1 MSGNQGTAILIIL
14 TLAMVASAMWAV
26 MTTRLLRAV
35 VGLAAA
41 SAVLAAIIFVLKAP
55 LAAVFELSVCAG
67 LIPAIFLSAISV
79 TQRLSEEAAEAH
91 TKTQIRKFWLLP
103 LLVAAAGFA
112 LAQVDVTNLVA
123 GISTQPHPDVRTVL
137 WNMRH
142 TDLLGQIVILMGG
155 ALGVVLLMKESGRE

>member
-1 MSGNQGTAILIIL
+1 MSGNQGMAILIVL
-14 TLAMVASAMWAV
+14 TLAVVASSMWAV

-35 VGLAAA
+35 VGLALA
-41 SAVLAAIIFVLKAP
+41 SAVLAAIIYTMNAP
-55 LAAVFELSVCAG
+55 MAAVFELSVCAG

-79 TQRLSEEAAEAH
+79 TSRMSQEAAEAH

-112 LAQVDVTNLVA
+112 LAQVDITNLVVLW
-123 GISTQPHPDVRTVL
+123 PEKVNPDVRTVL
-137 WNMRH
+137 WNLRH
-142 TDLLGQIVILMGG
+142 TDLLGQIVVLMAG

>member
-1 MSGNQGTAILIIL
+1 MAILIVL
-14 TLAMVASAMWAV
+14 TLAVVASAMWAV

-35 VGLAAA
+35 VGLALA
-41 SAVLAAIIFVLKAP
+41 SAVLAAMIYALKAP
-55 LAAVFELSVCAG
+55 MAAVFELSVCAG

-79 TQRLSEEAAEAH
+79 TRRLSEEAAEGH
-91 TKTQIRKFWLLP
+91 TRTQIRKFWLLP

-123 GISTQPHPDVRTVL
+123 GVSTQTYPDVRTVL
-137 WNMRH
+137 WNLRH

-155 ALGVVLLMKESGRE
+155 ALGVVLLMKESERE